1 MTTVAFLKT
10 NRPTGDKQMITTLP
24 LHAFQAI
31 ESELTHFK
39 LTPLAYNADNN
50 TISFKVTEK

>member
-1 MTTVAFLKT
+1 
-10 NRPTGDKQMITTLP
+10 MITTLP

-31 ESELTHFK
+31 KSELTNLK

-50 TISFKVTEK
+50 TISLKVEEK

>member
-1 MTTVAFLKT
+1 MGAVPATK
-10 NRPTGDKQMITTLP
+10 DKQMITTLP
-24 LHAFQAI
+24 LHTIQAI

-50 TISFKVTEK
+50 TISFKVEEK